1 MYRKK
6 KPKSNSRKKIFEN
19 IYIGKKDMHIRRR
32 IKSSCGVISKNN
44 KLMKKVGYGNDPN
57 YQKYMLYLDK
67 IREKYQTDLNSLNE
81 KSKRDIILDKNQL
94 LSKKISFS
102 EFSNKFKI
110 NPYLLQYYDYYD
122 IQKINRKDL
131 ERILREEEN
140 NLRLKTEPDF
150 SDDSQGENKKKL
162 RMNKTDI
169 NKYENYLNNNNNFN
183 NYKSSKKINK
193 QYKKIN
199 LSGID
204 FNLIDKISA
213 ETSKVNKE
221 IEHINYL
228 KDLQKQKEKIFRKA
242 YRAMQKSEEK
252 NIKIDVDSLVDEY
265 TISHKNESK
274 NVNKLNKLKSHIQK
288 KIKKL
293 EVQDLH
299 KTRKLSKTIYQNT
312 PTYFRYIPNSSQYK
326 HISYQ
331 KENLF
336 NNDFKSNKKRDL
348 SFKKYN
354 NNSKANND
362 SITKSE
368 QIHKINNLIKTQK
381 NNFSNAESYFLT
393 NNDNLLTKSNN
404 ILGHLKDI
412 KFVLKKDRNYT
423 TNSINRANN
432 NYMQTKRGKQDQK
445 LVGRIMKDSKED
457 IDKFREIQKT
467 RKNKDHF
474 EENNI
479 FRTLKQVSGGF
490 ERDKKVNL
498 NSVHNQFSKSLNAMC
513 KDEKKENIN
522 YNHMM
527 KSSYY
532 LKLENDVMN
541 EKIQNMKNNIKKRQ
555 IFVNILNYDIQRK
568 CAKIND
574 IIDKSGKNLGY

>member
-6 KPKSNSRKKIFEN
+6 KPKSNSRKKVFEN
-19 IYIGKKDMHIRRR
+19 IHVGKKDILLRKR
-32 IKSSCGVISKNN
+32 IKSSCGVINRNN
-44 KLMKKVGYGNDPN
+44 KLMKKVGYGNDVN

-67 IREKYQTDLNSLNE
+67 IRESYQTELNTLNE
-81 KSKRDIILDKNQL
+81 KSKRDNAIDKNQL

-110 NPYLLQYYDYYD
+110 NPYLLEYFDYYD

-131 ERILREEEN
+131 KRLLRKEEN
-140 NLRLKTEPDF
+140 NLLLKTESEF
-150 SDDSQGENKKKL
+150 SDDSQRENKKKL

-169 NKYENYLNNNNNFN
+169 NKYENYLNNQCNNFKN
-183 NYKSSKKINK
+183 TKKIN
-193 QYKKIN
+193 QYKQIN

-204 FNLIDKISA
+204 FDLIDKISS
-213 ETSKVNKE
+213 ETTKVKKE

-228 KDLQKQKEKIFRKA
+228 KDLKKQKEKIFKKA
-242 YRAMQKSEEK
+242 LKAMQKSEEK
-252 NIKIDVDSLVDEY
+252 NVKIDVDSLVDEY

-274 NVNKLNKLKSHIQK
+274 NVKKLNRLKSNIQK

-293 EVQDLH
+293 EVQNLN
-299 KTRKLSKTIYQNT
+299 KKRTLSKTMYQNT
-312 PTYFRYIPNSSQYK
+312 PTYFRYIPNSSKYK

-336 NNDFKSNKKRDL
+336 NKEFETDRKADM

-354 NNSKANND
+354 NKSKTNND
-362 SITKSE
+362 SISKSE
-368 QIHKINNLIKTQK
+368 QIHKISTLIKTQK

-404 ILGHLKDI
+404 VLDHLKEI

-423 TNSINRANN
+423 TSTINRANN
-432 NYMQTKRGKQDQK
+432 NYMQTRRGKRDQK
-445 LVGRIMKDSKED
+445 LVGRIINDSKQD
-457 IDKFREIQKT
+457 IDKFREIQKK
-467 RKNKDHF
+467 RKNKDYL

-479 FRTLKQVSGGF
+479 FRKLKQVNGGF
-490 ERDKKVNL
+490 ERDKKVNV
-498 NSVHNQFSKSLNAMC
+498 NSVHTLFSKSLNAMC
-513 KDEKKENIN
+513 KDEKKENKN
-522 YNHMM
+522 YNHMI

-532 LKLENDVMN
+532 LKLENEIMN
-541 EKIQNMKNNIKKRQ
+541 EKIKNMKNNIKKRQ
-555 IFVNILNYDIQRK
+555 VYVNILNYNIQRK
-568 CAKIND
+568 CTKIND
-574 IIDKSGKNLGY
+574 IIAKTGKNLEN

>member
-6 KPKSNSRKKIFEN
+6 KPKSNSKKKVFEN
-19 IYIGKKDMHIRRR
+19 IHIGKKDMHLRKR

-44 KLMKKVGYGNDPN
+44 KLMKKVGYGNDLS

-67 IREKYQTDLNSLNE
+67 IRERYQIDLNTLNE
-81 KSKRDIILDKNQL
+81 KSNRDNALDKNQL

-102 EFSNKFKI
+102 EFSNKFKV
-110 NPYLLQYYDYYD
+110 NPYLLQYFDYYD

-131 ERILREEEN
+131 ERFLREEEN
-140 NLRLKTEPDF
+140 NLRLKTEPEF
-150 SDDSQGENKKKL
+150 SDDSKRENKKKMRL
-162 RMNKTDI
+162 NKTDM
-169 NKYENYLNNNNNFN
+169 NKYEYYLSN
-183 NYKSSKKINK
+183 NYNNSKSTKKIN

-204 FNLIDKISA
+204 FDLIDKITS

-228 KDLQKQKEKIFRKA
+228 KEIKKQKEKIYKKA
-242 YRAMQKSEEK
+242 LKAMQKSEEK
-252 NIKIDVDSLVDEY
+252 NMNIDVDSLVDEY
-265 TISHKNESK
+265 TISHKNASK
-274 NVNKLNKLKSHIQK
+274 NVNKLNKLKSNIQK

-293 EVQDLH
+293 EVQSLNQNR
-299 KTRKLSKTIYQNT
+299 TLSKTIYQNT
-312 PTYFRYIPNSSQYK
+312 PTYFRYIPNSSKYK
-326 HISYQ
+326 HISFQ

-336 NNDFKSNKKRDL
+336 NNEFKSDKKKDL

-354 NNSKANND
+354 NKSKTNND

-368 QIHKINNLIKTQK
+368 QIHKINDLIKTQK

-404 ILGHLKDI
+404 ILGHLKEI
-412 KFVLKKDRNYT
+412 KFVLRKDRNYT
-423 TNSINRANN
+423 TSAINRASN
-432 NYMQTKRGKQDQK
+432 NYMQSKRGKQDQR
-445 LVGRIMKDSKED
+445 LVGRIMRDSKED

-479 FRTLKQVSGGF
+479 FRLLKQVNGGF

-498 NSVHNQFSKSLNAMC
+498 NSVHNQFSKSLNVMC
-513 KDEKKENIN
+513 KDEKKENKN
-522 YNHMM
+522 YNHMI
-527 KSSYY
+527 KNSYY
-532 LKLENDVMN
+532 LKLENEVMN
-541 EKIQNMKNNIKKRQ
+541 EKIKNMKNNIKKRQ
-555 IFVNILNYDIQRK
+555 IIVNILNYGIQRK

-574 IIDKSGKNLGY
+574 IIDKSNKNLGH

>member
-6 KPKSNSRKKIFEN
+6 KPKSNSKKKVFEN
-19 IYIGKKDMHIRRR
+19 IHIGKKDMHLRKR

-44 KLMKKVGYGNDPN
+44 KLMKKVGYGNDLS

-67 IREKYQTDLNSLNE
+67 IRERYQTDLNTLNE
-81 KSKRDIILDKNQL
+81 KSNRDNALDKNQL

-102 EFSNKFKI
+102 EFSNKFKV
-110 NPYLLQYYDYYD
+110 NPYLLQYFDYYD

-131 ERILREEEN
+131 ERFLREEEN
-140 NLRLKTEPDF
+140 NLRLKTEPEF
-150 SDDSQGENKKKL
+150 SDDSKRENKKKMRL
-162 RMNKTDI
+162 NKTDM
-169 NKYENYLNNNNNFN
+169 NKYEYYLSN
-183 NYKSSKKINK
+183 NYNNSKSTKKIN

-204 FNLIDKISA
+204 FDLIDKITS

-228 KDLQKQKEKIFRKA
+228 KEIKKQKEKIYKKA
-242 YRAMQKSEEK
+242 LKAMQKSEEK
-252 NIKIDVDSLVDEY
+252 NMNIDVDSLVDEY
-265 TISHKNESK
+265 TISHKNASK
-274 NVNKLNKLKSHIQK
+274 NVNKLNKLKSNIQK

-293 EVQDLH
+293 EVQSLNQNR
-299 KTRKLSKTIYQNT
+299 TLSKTIYQNT
-312 PTYFRYIPNSSQYK
+312 PTYFRYIPNSSKYK
-326 HISYQ
+326 HISFQ

-336 NNDFKSNKKRDL
+336 NNEFKSDKKKDL

-354 NNSKANND
+354 NKSKTNND

-368 QIHKINNLIKTQK
+368 QIHKINDLIKTQK

-404 ILGHLKDI
+404 ILGHLKEI
-412 KFVLKKDRNYT
+412 KFVLRKDRNYT
-423 TNSINRANN
+423 TSAINRASN
-432 NYMQTKRGKQDQK
+432 NYMQSKRGKQDQR
-445 LVGRIMKDSKED
+445 LVGRIMRDSKED

-479 FRTLKQVSGGF
+479 FRLLKQVNGGF

-498 NSVHNQFSKSLNAMC
+498 NSVHNQFSKSLNVMC
-513 KDEKKENIN
+513 KDEKKENKN
-522 YNHMM
+522 YNHMI
-527 KSSYY
+527 KNSYY
-532 LKLENDVMN
+532 LKLENEVMN
-541 EKIQNMKNNIKKRQ
+541 EKIKNMKNNIKKRQ
-555 IFVNILNYDIQRK
+555 IIVNILNYGIQRK
-568 CAKIND
+568 CTKIND
-574 IIDKSGKNLGY
+574 IIDKSNKNLGH

>member
-6 KPKSNSRKKIFEN
+6 KPKSNSRKKVFEN
-19 IYIGKKDMHIRRR
+19 IHVGKKDMLLRKR

-44 KLMKKVGYGNDPN
+44 KLMKKVGYGNDVN

-67 IREKYQTDLNSLNE
+67 IRESYQTELNTLNE
-81 KSKRDIILDKNQL
+81 KSKRDNAIDKNQL

-110 NPYLLQYYDYYD
+110 NPYLLEYFDYYD

-131 ERILREEEN
+131 KRLLRKEEN
-140 NLRLKTEPDF
+140 NLLLKTESEF
-150 SDDSQGENKKKL
+150 SDDSQRENKKKL

-169 NKYENYLNNNNNFN
+169 NKYENYLNNQCNNFKN
-183 NYKSSKKINK
+183 TKKIN
-193 QYKKIN
+193 QYKQIN

-204 FNLIDKISA
+204 FDLIDKISS
-213 ETSKVNKE
+213 ETTKVKKE

-228 KDLQKQKEKIFRKA
+228 KDLKKQKEKIFKKA
-242 YRAMQKSEEK
+242 LKAMQKSEEK
-252 NIKIDVDSLVDEY
+252 NVKIDVDSLVDEY

-274 NVNKLNKLKSHIQK
+274 NVKKLNRLKSNIQK

-293 EVQDLH
+293 EVQNLN
-299 KTRKLSKTIYQNT
+299 KKRTLSKTMYQNT
-312 PTYFRYIPNSSQYK
+312 PTYFRYIPNSSKYK

-336 NNDFKSNKKRDL
+336 NKEFETDRKADM

-354 NNSKANND
+354 NKSKTNND
-362 SITKSE
+362 SISKSE
-368 QIHKINNLIKTQK
+368 QIHKISTLIKTQK

-404 ILGHLKDI
+404 VLDHLKEI

-423 TNSINRANN
+423 TSTINRANN
-432 NYMQTKRGKQDQK
+432 NYMQTRRGKRDQK
-445 LVGRIMKDSKED
+445 LVGRIINDSKQD
-457 IDKFREIQKT
+457 IDKFREIQKK
-467 RKNKDHF
+467 RKNKDYL

-479 FRTLKQVSGGF
+479 FRKLKQVNGGF
-490 ERDKKVNL
+490 ERDKKVNV
-498 NSVHNQFSKSLNAMC
+498 NSVHTLFSKSLNAMC
-513 KDEKKENIN
+513 KDEKKENKN
-522 YNHMM
+522 YNHMI

-532 LKLENDVMN
+532 LKLENEIMN
-541 EKIQNMKNNIKKRQ
+541 EKIKNMKNNIKKRQ
-555 IFVNILNYDIQRK
+555 VYVNILNYNIQRK
-568 CAKIND
+568 CTKIND
-574 IIDKSGKNLGY
+574 IIAKTGKNLES

>member
-1 MYRKK
+1 MHRKK
-6 KPKSNSRKKIFEN
+6 KQKSNSRKKVFEN
-19 IYIGKKDMHIRRR
+19 IHVGKKDILLRKR

-44 KLMKKVGYGNDPN
+44 KLMKKVGYGNDVN

-67 IREKYQTDLNSLNE
+67 IRESYQTELNTLNE
-81 KSKRDIILDKNQL
+81 KSKRDNAFDKNQL

-110 NPYLLQYYDYYD
+110 NPYLLEYFDYYD

-131 ERILREEEN
+131 KRLLRKEEN
-140 NLRLKTEPDF
+140 NLLLKTESEF

-169 NKYENYLNNNNNFN
+169 NKYENYLNNQCNNFKN
-183 NYKSSKKINK
+183 TKKIN
-193 QYKKIN
+193 QYKQIN

-204 FNLIDKISA
+204 FDLIDKISS
-213 ETSKVNKE
+213 ETTKVKKE

-228 KDLQKQKEKIFRKA
+228 KDLKKQKEKIFKKA
-242 YRAMQKSEEK
+242 LKAMQKSEEK
-252 NIKIDVDSLVDEY
+252 NVKIDVDSLVDEY

-274 NVNKLNKLKSHIQK
+274 NVKKLNRLKSNIQK

-293 EVQDLH
+293 EVQNLN
-299 KTRKLSKTIYQNT
+299 KKRTLSKTMYQNT
-312 PTYFRYIPNSSQYK
+312 PIYFRYIPNSSKYK

-336 NNDFKSNKKRDL
+336 NKEFETDRKADM

-354 NNSKANND
+354 NKSKTNND
-362 SITKSE
+362 SISKSE
-368 QIHKINNLIKTQK
+368 QIHKISTLIKTKK

-404 ILGHLKDI
+404 VLDHLKEI

-423 TNSINRANN
+423 TSTINRANN
-432 NYMQTKRGKQDQK
+432 NYMQTRRGKRDQK
-445 LVGRIMKDSKED
+445 LVGRIINDSKQD
-457 IDKFREIQKT
+457 IDKFREIQKK
-467 RKNKDHF
+467 RKNKDYL

-479 FRTLKQVSGGF
+479 FRKLKQVNGGF
-490 ERDKKVNL
+490 ERDKKVNV
-498 NSVHNQFSKSLNAMC
+498 NSVHTLFSKSLNAMC
-513 KDEKKENIN
+513 KDEKKENKN
-522 YNHMM
+522 YNHMI

-532 LKLENDVMN
+532 LKLENEIMN
-541 EKIQNMKNNIKKRQ
+541 EKIKNMKNNIKKRQ
-555 IFVNILNYDIQRK
+555 VYVNILNYNIQRK
-568 CAKIND
+568 CTKIND
-574 IIDKSGKNLGY
+574 IIAKTGKNLEN

>member
-6 KPKSNSRKKIFEN
+6 KPKSNSKKKVFEN
-19 IYIGKKDMHIRRR
+19 IHIGKKDMHLRKR

-44 KLMKKVGYGNDPN
+44 KLMKKVGYGNDLS

-67 IREKYQTDLNSLNE
+67 IRERYQTDLNTLNE
-81 KSKRDIILDKNQL
+81 KSNRDNALDKNQL
-94 LSKKISFS
+94 RSKKISFS
-102 EFSNKFKI
+102 EFSNKFKV
-110 NPYLLQYYDYYD
+110 NPYLLQYFDYYD

-131 ERILREEEN
+131 ERFLREEEN
-140 NLRLKTEPDF
+140 NLRLKTEPEF
-150 SDDSQGENKKKL
+150 SDDSQRENKKKMRL
-162 RMNKTDI
+162 NKTDM
-169 NKYENYLNNNNNFN
+169 NKYEYYLSN
-183 NYKSSKKINK
+183 NYNNSKSNK
-193 QYKKIN
+193 RVNQYKQIN

-204 FNLIDKISA
+204 FDLIDKITS

-228 KDLQKQKEKIFRKA
+228 KEIKKQKEKIYKKA
-242 YRAMQKSEEK
+242 LKAMQKSEEK
-252 NIKIDVDSLVDEY
+252 NMNIDVDSLVDEY
-265 TISHKNESK
+265 TISHKNASK
-274 NVNKLNKLKSHIQK
+274 NVNKLNKLKSNIQK

-293 EVQDLH
+293 EVQSLNQNR
-299 KTRKLSKTIYQNT
+299 TLSKTIYQNT
-312 PTYFRYIPNSSQYK
+312 PTYFRYIPNSSKYK
-326 HISYQ
+326 HISFQ

-336 NNDFKSNKKRDL
+336 NNEFKSDKKKDL

-354 NNSKANND
+354 NKSKTNND

-368 QIHKINNLIKTQK
+368 QIHKINDLIKTQK

-404 ILGHLKDI
+404 ILGHLKEI
-412 KFVLKKDRNYT
+412 KFVLRKDRNYT
-423 TNSINRANN
+423 TSAINRASN
-432 NYMQTKRGKQDQK
+432 NYMQSKRGKQDQR
-445 LVGRIMKDSKED
+445 LVGRIMRDSKED

-479 FRTLKQVSGGF
+479 FRLLKQVNGGF

-498 NSVHNQFSKSLNAMC
+498 NSVHNQFSKSLNVMC
-513 KDEKKENIN
+513 KDEKKENKN
-522 YNHMM
+522 YNHMI
-527 KSSYY
+527 KNSYY
-532 LKLENDVMN
+532 LKLENEVMN
-541 EKIQNMKNNIKKRQ
+541 EKIKNMKNNIKKRQ
-555 IFVNILNYDIQRK
+555 IIVNILNYGIQRK

-574 IIDKSGKNLGY
+574 IIDKSNKNLGH

>member
-19 IYIGKKDMHIRRR
+19 IHIGKKDMHIRRR

-169 NKYENYLNNNNNFN
+169 NKYENYLNNNFN

-574 IIDKSGKNLGY
+574 IIEKSGKNLGY

>member
-6 KPKSNSRKKIFEN
+6 KPKSNSRKKVFEN
-19 IYIGKKDMHIRRR
+19 IHVGKKDILLRKR
-32 IKSSCGVISKNN
+32 IKSSCGVINRNN
-44 KLMKKVGYGNDPN
+44 KLMKKVGYGNDVN

-67 IREKYQTDLNSLNE
+67 IRESYQTELNTLNE
-81 KSKRDIILDKNQL
+81 KSKRDNAIDKNQL

-110 NPYLLQYYDYYD
+110 NPYLLEYFDYYD

-131 ERILREEEN
+131 KRLLRKEEN
-140 NLRLKTEPDF
+140 NLLLKTESEF
-150 SDDSQGENKKKL
+150 SDDSQRENKKKL

-169 NKYENYLNNNNNFN
+169 NKYENYLNNQCNNFKN
-183 NYKSSKKINK
+183 TKKIN
-193 QYKKIN
+193 QYKQIN

-204 FNLIDKISA
+204 FDLIDKISS
-213 ETSKVNKE
+213 ETTKVKKE

-228 KDLQKQKEKIFRKA
+228 KDLKKQKEKIFKKA
-242 YRAMQKSEEK
+242 LKAMQKSEEK
-252 NIKIDVDSLVDEY
+252 NVKIDVDSLVDEY

-274 NVNKLNKLKSHIQK
+274 NVKKLNRLKSNIQK

-293 EVQDLH
+293 EVQNLN
-299 KTRKLSKTIYQNT
+299 KKRTLSKTMYQNT
-312 PTYFRYIPNSSQYK
+312 PTYFRYIPNSSKYK

-336 NNDFKSNKKRDL
+336 NKEFETDRKADM

-354 NNSKANND
+354 NKSKTNND
-362 SITKSE
+362 SISKSE
-368 QIHKINNLIKTQK
+368 QIHKISTLIKTKK

-404 ILGHLKDI
+404 VLDHLKEI

-423 TNSINRANN
+423 TSTINRANN
-432 NYMQTKRGKQDQK
+432 NYMQTRRGKRDQK
-445 LVGRIMKDSKED
+445 LVGRIINDSKQD
-457 IDKFREIQKT
+457 IDKFREIQKK
-467 RKNKDHF
+467 RKNKDYL

-479 FRTLKQVSGGF
+479 FRKLKQVNGGF
-490 ERDKKVNL
+490 ERDKKVNV
-498 NSVHNQFSKSLNAMC
+498 NSVHTLFSKSLNAMC
-513 KDEKKENIN
+513 KDEKKENKN
-522 YNHMM
+522 YNHMI

-532 LKLENDVMN
+532 LKLENEIMN
-541 EKIQNMKNNIKKRQ
+541 EKIKNMKNNIKKRQ
-555 IFVNILNYDIQRK
+555 VYVNILNYNIQRK
-568 CAKIND
+568 CTKIND
-574 IIDKSGKNLGY
+574 IIAKTGKNLEN

>member
-6 KPKSNSRKKIFEN
+6 KPKSNSRKKVFEN
-19 IYIGKKDMHIRRR
+19 IHVGKKDMLLRKR
-32 IKSSCGVISKNN
+32 IKSSCGVINRNN
-44 KLMKKVGYGNDPN
+44 KLMKKVGYGNDVN

-67 IREKYQTDLNSLNE
+67 IRESYQTELNTLNE
-81 KSKRDIILDKNQL
+81 KSKRDNAIDKNQL

-110 NPYLLQYYDYYD
+110 NPYLLEYFDYYD

-131 ERILREEEN
+131 KRLLRKEEN
-140 NLRLKTEPDF
+140 NLLLKTESEF
-150 SDDSQGENKKKL
+150 SDDSQRENKKKL

-169 NKYENYLNNNNNFN
+169 NKYENYLNNQCNNFKN
-183 NYKSSKKINK
+183 TKKIN
-193 QYKKIN
+193 QYKQIN

-204 FNLIDKISA
+204 FDLIDKISS
-213 ETSKVNKE
+213 ETTKVKKE

-228 KDLQKQKEKIFRKA
+228 KDLKKQKEKIFKKA
-242 YRAMQKSEEK
+242 LKAMQKSEEK
-252 NIKIDVDSLVDEY
+252 NVKIDVDSLVDEY

-274 NVNKLNKLKSHIQK
+274 NVKKLNRLKSNIQK

-293 EVQDLH
+293 EVQNLN
-299 KTRKLSKTIYQNT
+299 KKRTLSKTMYQNT
-312 PTYFRYIPNSSQYK
+312 PIYFRYIPNSSKYK

-336 NNDFKSNKKRDL
+336 NKEFETDRKADM

-354 NNSKANND
+354 NKSKTNND
-362 SITKSE
+362 SISKSE
-368 QIHKINNLIKTQK
+368 QIHKISTLIKTQK

-404 ILGHLKDI
+404 VLDHLKEI

-423 TNSINRANN
+423 TSTINRANN
-432 NYMQTKRGKQDQK
+432 NYMQTRRGKRDQK
-445 LVGRIMKDSKED
+445 LVGRIINDSKQD
-457 IDKFREIQKT
+457 IDKFREIQKK
-467 RKNKDHF
+467 RKNKDYL

-479 FRTLKQVSGGF
+479 FRKLKQVNGGF
-490 ERDKKVNL
+490 ERDKKVNV
-498 NSVHNQFSKSLNAMC
+498 NSVHTLFSKSLNAMC
-513 KDEKKENIN
+513 KDEKKENKN
-522 YNHMM
+522 YNHMI

-532 LKLENDVMN
+532 LKLENEIMN
-541 EKIQNMKNNIKKRQ
+541 EKIKNMKNNIKKRQ
-555 IFVNILNYDIQRK
+555 VYVNILNYNIQRK
-568 CAKIND
+568 CTKIND
-574 IIDKSGKNLGY
+574 IIAKTGKNLEN

>member
-6 KPKSNSRKKIFEN
+6 KPKSNSKKKVFEN
-19 IYIGKKDMHIRRR
+19 IHIGKKDMHLRKR

-44 KLMKKVGYGNDPN
+44 KLMKKVGYGNDLS

-67 IREKYQTDLNSLNE
+67 IRERYQTDLNTLNE
-81 KSKRDIILDKNQL
+81 KSNRDNALDKNQL

-102 EFSNKFKI
+102 EFSNKFKV
-110 NPYLLQYYDYYD
+110 NPYLLQYFDYYD

-131 ERILREEEN
+131 ERFLREEEN
-140 NLRLKTEPDF
+140 NLRLKTEPEF
-150 SDDSQGENKKKL
+150 SDDSKRENKKKMRL
-162 RMNKTDI
+162 NKTDM
-169 NKYENYLNNNNNFN
+169 NKYEYYLSN
-183 NYKSSKKINK
+183 NYNNSKSTKKIN

-204 FNLIDKISA
+204 FDLIDKITS

-228 KDLQKQKEKIFRKA
+228 KEIKKQKEKIYKKA
-242 YRAMQKSEEK
+242 LKAMQKSEEK
-252 NIKIDVDSLVDEY
+252 NMDIDVDSLVDEY
-265 TISHKNESK
+265 TISHKNASK
-274 NVNKLNKLKSHIQK
+274 NVNKLNKLKSNIQK

-293 EVQDLH
+293 EVQSLNQNR
-299 KTRKLSKTIYQNT
+299 TLSKTIYQNT
-312 PTYFRYIPNSSQYK
+312 PTYFRYIPNSSKYK
-326 HISYQ
+326 HISFQ

-336 NNDFKSNKKRDL
+336 NNEFKSDKKKDL

-354 NNSKANND
+354 NKSKTNND

-368 QIHKINNLIKTQK
+368 QIHKINDLIKTQK

-404 ILGHLKDI
+404 ILGHLKEI
-412 KFVLKKDRNYT
+412 KFVLRKDRNYT
-423 TNSINRANN
+423 TSAINRASN
-432 NYMQTKRGKQDQK
+432 NYMQSKRGKQDQR
-445 LVGRIMKDSKED
+445 LVGRIMRDSKED

-479 FRTLKQVSGGF
+479 FRLLKQVNGGF

-498 NSVHNQFSKSLNAMC
+498 NSVHNQFSKSLNVMC
-513 KDEKKENIN
+513 KDEKKENKN
-522 YNHMM
+522 YNHMI
-527 KSSYY
+527 KNSYY
-532 LKLENDVMN
+532 LKLENEVMN
-541 EKIQNMKNNIKKRQ
+541 EKIKNMKNNIKKRQ
-555 IFVNILNYDIQRK
+555 IIVNILNYGIQRK

-574 IIDKSGKNLGY
+574 IIDKSNKNLGH

>member
-6 KPKSNSRKKIFEN
+6 KPKSNSRKKVFEN
-19 IYIGKKDMHIRRR
+19 IHVGKKDMLLRKR

-44 KLMKKVGYGNDPN
+44 KLMKKVGYGNDVN

-67 IREKYQTDLNSLNE
+67 IRESYQTELNTLNE
-81 KSKRDIILDKNQL
+81 KSKRDNAIDKNQL

-110 NPYLLQYYDYYD
+110 NPYLLEYFDYYD

-131 ERILREEEN
+131 KRLLRKEEN
-140 NLRLKTEPDF
+140 NLLLKTESEF
-150 SDDSQGENKKKL
+150 SDDSQRENKKKL

-169 NKYENYLNNNNNFN
+169 NKYENYLNNQCNNFKN
-183 NYKSSKKINK
+183 TKKIN
-193 QYKKIN
+193 QYKQIN

-204 FNLIDKISA
+204 FDLIDKISS
-213 ETSKVNKE
+213 ETTKVKKE

-228 KDLQKQKEKIFRKA
+228 KDLKKQKEKIFKKA
-242 YRAMQKSEEK
+242 LKAMQKSEEK
-252 NIKIDVDSLVDEY
+252 NVKIDVDSLVDEY

-274 NVNKLNKLKSHIQK
+274 NVKKLNKLKSNIQK

-293 EVQDLH
+293 EVQNLN
-299 KTRKLSKTIYQNT
+299 KKRTLSKTMYQNT
-312 PTYFRYIPNSSQYK
+312 PTYFRYIPNSSKYK

-336 NNDFKSNKKRDL
+336 NKEFETDRKADM

-354 NNSKANND
+354 NKSKTNND
-362 SITKSE
+362 SISKSE
-368 QIHKINNLIKTQK
+368 QIHKISTLIKTKK

-404 ILGHLKDI
+404 VLDHLKEI

-423 TNSINRANN
+423 TSTINRANN
-432 NYMQTKRGKQDQK
+432 NYMQTRRGKRDQK
-445 LVGRIMKDSKED
+445 LVGRIINDSKQD
-457 IDKFREIQKT
+457 IDKFREIQKK
-467 RKNKDHF
+467 RKNKDYL

-479 FRTLKQVSGGF
+479 FRKLKQVNGGF
-490 ERDKKVNL
+490 ERDKKVNV
-498 NSVHNQFSKSLNAMC
+498 NSVHTLFSKSLNAMC
-513 KDEKKENIN
+513 KDEKKENKN
-522 YNHMM
+522 YNHMI

-532 LKLENDVMN
+532 LKLENEIIN
-541 EKIQNMKNNIKKRQ
+541 EKIKNMKNNIKKRQ
-555 IFVNILNYDIQRK
+555 VYVNILNYNIQRK
-568 CAKIND
+568 CTKIND
-574 IIDKSGKNLGY
+574 IIAKTGKNLEN

>member
-6 KPKSNSRKKIFEN
+6 KPKSNSRKKVFEN
-19 IYIGKKDMHIRRR
+19 IHVGKKDMLLRKR

-44 KLMKKVGYGNDPN
+44 KLMKKVGYGNDVN

-67 IREKYQTDLNSLNE
+67 IRESYQTELNTLNE
-81 KSKRDIILDKNQL
+81 KSKRDNAIDKNQL

-110 NPYLLQYYDYYD
+110 NPYLLEYFDYYD

-131 ERILREEEN
+131 KRLLRKEEN
-140 NLRLKTEPDF
+140 NLLLKTESEF
-150 SDDSQGENKKKL
+150 SDDSQRENKKKL

-169 NKYENYLNNNNNFN
+169 NKYENYLNNQCNNFKN
-183 NYKSSKKINK
+183 TKKIN
-193 QYKKIN
+193 QYKQIN

-204 FNLIDKISA
+204 FDLIDKISS
-213 ETSKVNKE
+213 ETTKVKKE

-228 KDLQKQKEKIFRKA
+228 KDLKKQKEKIFKKA
-242 YRAMQKSEEK
+242 LKAMQKSEEK
-252 NIKIDVDSLVDEY
+252 NVKIDVDSLVDEY

-274 NVNKLNKLKSHIQK
+274 NVKKLNKLKSNIQK

-293 EVQDLH
+293 EVQNLN
-299 KTRKLSKTIYQNT
+299 KKRTLSKTMYQNT
-312 PTYFRYIPNSSQYK
+312 PTYFRYIPNSSKYK

-336 NNDFKSNKKRDL
+336 NKEFETDRKADM

-354 NNSKANND
+354 NKSKTNND
-362 SITKSE
+362 SISKSE
-368 QIHKINNLIKTQK
+368 QIHKISTLIKTKK

-404 ILGHLKDI
+404 VLDHLKEI

-423 TNSINRANN
+423 TSTINRANN
-432 NYMQTKRGKQDQK
+432 NYMQTRRGKRDQK
-445 LVGRIMKDSKED
+445 LVGRIINDSKQD
-457 IDKFREIQKT
+457 IDKFREIQKK
-467 RKNKDHF
+467 RKNKDYL

-479 FRTLKQVSGGF
+479 FRKLKQVNGGF
-490 ERDKKVNL
+490 ERDKKVNV
-498 NSVHNQFSKSLNAMC
+498 NSVHTLFSKSLNAMC
-513 KDEKKENIN
+513 KDEKKENKN
-522 YNHMM
+522 YNHMI

-532 LKLENDVMN
+532 LKLENEIMN
-541 EKIQNMKNNIKKRQ
+541 EKIKNMKNNIKKRQ
-555 IFVNILNYDIQRK
+555 VYVNILNYNIQRK
-568 CAKIND
+568 CTKIND
-574 IIDKSGKNLGY
+574 IIAKTGKNLEN

>member
-1 MYRKK
+1 MHRKK
-6 KPKSNSRKKIFEN
+6 KQKSNSRKKVFEN
-19 IYIGKKDMHIRRR
+19 IHVGKKDILLRKR
-32 IKSSCGVISKNN
+32 IKSSCGVINRNN
-44 KLMKKVGYGNDPN
+44 KLMKKVGYGNDVN

-67 IREKYQTDLNSLNE
+67 IRESYQTELNTLNE
-81 KSKRDIILDKNQL
+81 KSKRDNAFDKNQL

-110 NPYLLQYYDYYD
+110 NPYLLEYFDYYD

-131 ERILREEEN
+131 KRLLRKEEN
-140 NLRLKTEPDF
+140 NLLLKTESEF

-169 NKYENYLNNNNNFN
+169 NKYENYLNNQCNNFKN
-183 NYKSSKKINK
+183 TKKIN
-193 QYKKIN
+193 QYKQIN

-204 FNLIDKISA
+204 FDLIDKISS
-213 ETSKVNKE
+213 ETTKVKKE

-228 KDLQKQKEKIFRKA
+228 KDLKKQKEKIFKKA
-242 YRAMQKSEEK
+242 LKAMQKSEEK
-252 NIKIDVDSLVDEY
+252 NVKIDVDSLVDEY

-274 NVNKLNKLKSHIQK
+274 NVKKLNRLKSNIQK

-293 EVQDLH
+293 EVQNLN
-299 KTRKLSKTIYQNT
+299 KKRTLSKTMYQNT
-312 PTYFRYIPNSSQYK
+312 PIYFRYIPNSSKYK

-336 NNDFKSNKKRDL
+336 NKEFETDRKADM

-354 NNSKANND
+354 NKSKTNND
-362 SITKSE
+362 SISKSE
-368 QIHKINNLIKTQK
+368 QIHKISTLIKTKK

-404 ILGHLKDI
+404 VLDHLKEI

-423 TNSINRANN
+423 TSTINRANN
-432 NYMQTKRGKQDQK
+432 NYMQTRRGKRDQK
-445 LVGRIMKDSKED
+445 LVGRIINDSKQD
-457 IDKFREIQKT
+457 IDKFREIQKK
-467 RKNKDHF
+467 RKNKDYL

-479 FRTLKQVSGGF
+479 FRKLKQVNGGF
-490 ERDKKVNL
+490 ERDKKVNV
-498 NSVHNQFSKSLNAMC
+498 NSVHTLFSKSLNAMC
-513 KDEKKENIN
+513 KDEKKENKN
-522 YNHMM
+522 YNHMI

-532 LKLENDVMN
+532 LKLENEIMN
-541 EKIQNMKNNIKKRQ
+541 EKIKNMKNNIKKRQ
-555 IFVNILNYDIQRK
+555 VYVNILNYNIQRK
-568 CAKIND
+568 CTKIND
-574 IIDKSGKNLGY
+574 IIAKTGKNLEN

>member
-6 KPKSNSRKKIFEN
+6 KPKSNSRKKVFEN
-19 IYIGKKDMHIRRR
+19 IHVGKKDMLLRKR

-44 KLMKKVGYGNDPN
+44 KLMKKVGYGNDVN

-67 IREKYQTDLNSLNE
+67 IRESYQTELNTLNE
-81 KSKRDIILDKNQL
+81 KSKRDNAIDKNQL

-110 NPYLLQYYDYYD
+110 NPYLLEYFDYYD

-131 ERILREEEN
+131 KRLLRKEEN
-140 NLRLKTEPDF
+140 NLLLKTESEF
-150 SDDSQGENKKKL
+150 SDDSQRENKKKL

-169 NKYENYLNNNNNFN
+169 NKYENYLNNQCNNFKN
-183 NYKSSKKINK
+183 TKKIN
-193 QYKKIN
+193 QYKQIN

-204 FNLIDKISA
+204 FDLIDKISS
-213 ETSKVNKE
+213 ETTKVKKE

-228 KDLQKQKEKIFRKA
+228 KDLKKQKEKIFKKA
-242 YRAMQKSEEK
+242 LKAMQKSEEK
-252 NIKIDVDSLVDEY
+252 NVKIDVDSLVDEY

-274 NVNKLNKLKSHIQK
+274 NVKKLNRLKSNIQK

-293 EVQDLH
+293 EVQNLN
-299 KTRKLSKTIYQNT
+299 KKRTLSKTMYQNT
-312 PTYFRYIPNSSQYK
+312 PTYFRYIPNSSKYK

-336 NNDFKSNKKRDL
+336 NKEFETDRKADM

-354 NNSKANND
+354 NKSKTNND

-368 QIHKINNLIKTQK
+368 QIHKISTLIKTQK

-404 ILGHLKDI
+404 VLDHLKEI

-423 TNSINRANN
+423 TSTINRANN
-432 NYMQTKRGKQDQK
+432 NYMQTRRGKRDQK
-445 LVGRIMKDSKED
+445 LVGRIINDSKQD
-457 IDKFREIQKT
+457 IDKFREIQKK
-467 RKNKDHF
+467 RKNKDYL

-479 FRTLKQVSGGF
+479 FRKLKQVNGGF
-490 ERDKKVNL
+490 ERDKKVNV
-498 NSVHNQFSKSLNAMC
+498 NSVHTLFSKSLNAMC
-513 KDEKKENIN
+513 KDEKKENKN
-522 YNHMM
+522 YNHMI

-532 LKLENDVMN
+532 LKLENEIMN
-541 EKIQNMKNNIKKRQ
+541 EKIKNMKNNIKKRQ
-555 IFVNILNYDIQRK
+555 VYVNILNYNIQRK
-568 CAKIND
+568 CTKIND
-574 IIDKSGKNLGY
+574 IIAKTGKNLEN

>member
-1 MYRKK
+1 MHRKK
-6 KPKSNSRKKIFEN
+6 KQKSNSRKKVFEN
-19 IYIGKKDMHIRRR
+19 IHVGKKDILLRKR
-32 IKSSCGVISKNN
+32 IKSSCGVINRNN
-44 KLMKKVGYGNDPN
+44 KLMKKVGYGNDVN

-67 IREKYQTDLNSLNE
+67 IRESYQTELNTLNE
-81 KSKRDIILDKNQL
+81 KSKRDNAIDKNQL

-110 NPYLLQYYDYYD
+110 NPYLLEYFDYYD

-131 ERILREEEN
+131 KRLLRKEEN
-140 NLRLKTEPDF
+140 NLLLKTESEF

-169 NKYENYLNNNNNFN
+169 NKYENYLNNQCNNFKN
-183 NYKSSKKINK
+183 TKKIN
-193 QYKKIN
+193 QYKQIN

-204 FNLIDKISA
+204 FDLIDKISS
-213 ETSKVNKE
+213 ETTKVKKE

-228 KDLQKQKEKIFRKA
+228 KDLKKQKEKIFKKA
-242 YRAMQKSEEK
+242 LKAMQKSEEK
-252 NIKIDVDSLVDEY
+252 NVKIDVDSLVDEY

-274 NVNKLNKLKSHIQK
+274 NVKKLNRLKSNIQK

-293 EVQDLH
+293 EVQNLN
-299 KTRKLSKTIYQNT
+299 KKRTLSKTMYQNT
-312 PTYFRYIPNSSQYK
+312 PTYFRYIPNSSKYK

-336 NNDFKSNKKRDL
+336 NKEFETDRKADM

-354 NNSKANND
+354 NKSKTNND
-362 SITKSE
+362 SISKSE
-368 QIHKINNLIKTQK
+368 QIHKISTLIKTKK

-404 ILGHLKDI
+404 VLDHLKEI

-423 TNSINRANN
+423 TSTINRANN
-432 NYMQTKRGKQDQK
+432 NYMQTRRGKRDQK
-445 LVGRIMKDSKED
+445 LVGRIINDSKQD
-457 IDKFREIQKT
+457 IDKFREIQKK
-467 RKNKDHF
+467 RKNKDYL

-479 FRTLKQVSGGF
+479 FRKLKQVNGGF
-490 ERDKKVNL
+490 ERDKKVNV
-498 NSVHNQFSKSLNAMC
+498 NSVHTLFSKSLNAMC
-513 KDEKKENIN
+513 KDEKKENKN
-522 YNHMM
+522 YNHMI

-532 LKLENDVMN
+532 LKLENEIMN
-541 EKIQNMKNNIKKRQ
+541 EKIKNMKNNIKKRQ
-555 IFVNILNYDIQRK
+555 VYVNILNYNIQRK
-568 CAKIND
+568 CTKIND
-574 IIDKSGKNLGY
+574 IIAKTGKNLEN

>member
-6 KPKSNSRKKIFEN
+6 KPKSNSRKKVFEN
-19 IYIGKKDMHIRRR
+19 IHVGKKDMLLRKR

-44 KLMKKVGYGNDPN
+44 KLMKKVGYGNDVN

-67 IREKYQTDLNSLNE
+67 IRESYQTELNTLNE
-81 KSKRDIILDKNQL
+81 KSKRDNAIDKNQL

-110 NPYLLQYYDYYD
+110 NPYLLEYFDYYD

-131 ERILREEEN
+131 KRLLRKEEN
-140 NLRLKTEPDF
+140 NLLLKTESEF
-150 SDDSQGENKKKL
+150 SDDSQRENKKKL

-169 NKYENYLNNNNNFN
+169 NKYENYLNNQCNNFKN
-183 NYKSSKKINK
+183 TKKIN
-193 QYKKIN
+193 QYKQIN

-204 FNLIDKISA
+204 FDLIDKISS
-213 ETSKVNKE
+213 ETTKVKKE

-228 KDLQKQKEKIFRKA
+228 KDLKKQKEKIFKKA
-242 YRAMQKSEEK
+242 LKAMQKSEEK
-252 NIKIDVDSLVDEY
+252 NVKIDVDSLVDEY

-274 NVNKLNKLKSHIQK
+274 NVKKLNRLKSNIQK

-293 EVQDLH
+293 EVQNLN
-299 KTRKLSKTIYQNT
+299 KKRTLSKTMYQNT
-312 PTYFRYIPNSSQYK
+312 PTYFRYIPNSSKYK

-336 NNDFKSNKKRDL
+336 NKEFETDRKADM

-354 NNSKANND
+354 NKSKTNND
-362 SITKSE
+362 SISKSE
-368 QIHKINNLIKTQK
+368 QIHKISTLIKTQK

-404 ILGHLKDI
+404 VLDHLKEI

-423 TNSINRANN
+423 TSTINRANN
-432 NYMQTKRGKQDQK
+432 NYMQTRRGKRDQK
-445 LVGRIMKDSKED
+445 LVGRIINDSKQD
-457 IDKFREIQKT
+457 IDKFREIQKK
-467 RKNKDHF
+467 RKNKDYL

-479 FRTLKQVSGGF
+479 FRKLKQVNGGF
-490 ERDKKVNL
+490 ERDKKVNV
-498 NSVHNQFSKSLNAMC
+498 NSVHTLFSKSLNAMC
-513 KDEKKENIN
+513 KDEKKENKN
-522 YNHMM
+522 YNHMI

-532 LKLENDVMN
+532 LKLENEIMN
-541 EKIQNMKNNIKKRQ
+541 EKIKNMKNNIKKRQ
-555 IFVNILNYDIQRK
+555 VYVNMLNYNIQRK
-568 CAKIND
+568 CTKIND
-574 IIDKSGKNLGY
+574 IIAKTGKNLEN

>member
-1 MYRKK
+1 MHRKK
-6 KPKSNSRKKIFEN
+6 KQKSNPRKKVFEN
-19 IYIGKKDMHIRRR
+19 IHVGKKDILLRKR

-44 KLMKKVGYGNDPN
+44 KLMKKVGYGNDVN

-67 IREKYQTDLNSLNE
+67 IRESYQTELNTLNE
-81 KSKRDIILDKNQL
+81 KSKRDNAIDKNQL

-110 NPYLLQYYDYYD
+110 NPYLLEYFDYYD

-131 ERILREEEN
+131 KRLLRKEEN
-140 NLRLKTEPDF
+140 NLLLKTESEF
-150 SDDSQGENKKKL
+150 SNDSQRENKKKL

-169 NKYENYLNNNNNFN
+169 NKYENYLNNQCNNFKN
-183 NYKSSKKINK
+183 TKKIN
-193 QYKKIN
+193 QYKQIN

-204 FNLIDKISA
+204 FDLIDKISS
-213 ETSKVNKE
+213 ETTKVKKE

-228 KDLQKQKEKIFRKA
+228 KDLKKQKEKIFKKA
-242 YRAMQKSEEK
+242 LKAMQKSEEK
-252 NIKIDVDSLVDEY
+252 NVKIDVDSLVDEY

-274 NVNKLNKLKSHIQK
+274 NVKKLNRLKSNIQK

-293 EVQDLH
+293 EVQNLN
-299 KTRKLSKTIYQNT
+299 KKRTLSKTMYQNT
-312 PTYFRYIPNSSQYK
+312 PTYFRYIPNSSKYK

-336 NNDFKSNKKRDL
+336 NKEFETDRKKDM

-354 NNSKANND
+354 NKSKTNND
-362 SITKSE
+362 SISKSE
-368 QIHKINNLIKTQK
+368 QIHKISTLIKTQK

-404 ILGHLKDI
+404 VLDHLKEI

-423 TNSINRANN
+423 TSTINRANN
-432 NYMQTKRGKQDQK
+432 NYMQTRRGKRDQK
-445 LVGRIMKDSKED
+445 LVGRIINDSKQD
-457 IDKFREIQKT
+457 IDKFREIQKK
-467 RKNKDHF
+467 RKNKDYL

-479 FRTLKQVSGGF
+479 FRKLKQVNGGF
-490 ERDKKVNL
+490 ERDKKVNV
-498 NSVHNQFSKSLNAMC
+498 NSVHTLFSKSLNAMC
-513 KDEKKENIN
+513 KDEKKENKN
-522 YNHMM
+522 YNHMI

-532 LKLENDVMN
+532 LKLENEIMN
-541 EKIQNMKNNIKKRQ
+541 EKIKNMKNNIKKRQ
-555 IFVNILNYDIQRK
+555 VYVNILNYNIQRK
-568 CAKIND
+568 CTKIND
-574 IIDKSGKNLGY
+574 IIAKTGKNLEN

>member
-6 KPKSNSRKKIFEN
+6 KPKSNSRKKIFES
-19 IYIGKKDMHIRRR
+19 IHIGNKDILLKKR
-32 IKSSCGVISKNN
+32 IKSSCGVISRNN
-44 KLMKKVGYGNDPN
+44 KLMKKVGYGNDVN

-67 IREKYQTDLNSLNE
+67 IRESYQTELNTLNE
-81 KSKRDIILDKNQL
+81 KSKRDNAIDKNQL

-110 NPYLLQYYDYYD
+110 NPYLLEYFDYYD

-131 ERILREEEN
+131 KRLLRKEEN
-140 NLRLKTEPDF
+140 NLLLKTESEF

-169 NKYENYLNNNNNFN
+169 NKYENYLNNQCNNFKN
-183 NYKSSKKINK
+183 TKKIN
-193 QYKKIN
+193 QYKQIN

-204 FNLIDKISA
+204 FDLIDKISS
-213 ETSKVNKE
+213 ETTKVKKE

-228 KDLQKQKEKIFRKA
+228 KDLKKQKEKIFKKA
-242 YRAMQKSEEK
+242 LKAMQKSEEK
-252 NIKIDVDSLVDEY
+252 NVKIDVDSLVDEY

-274 NVNKLNKLKSHIQK
+274 NVKKLNRLKSNIQK

-293 EVQDLH
+293 EVQNLN
-299 KTRKLSKTIYQNT
+299 KKRTLSKTMYQNT
-312 PTYFRYIPNSSQYK
+312 PIYFRYIPNSSKYK

-336 NNDFKSNKKRDL
+336 NKEFETDRKADM

-354 NNSKANND
+354 NKSKTNND
-362 SITKSE
+362 SISKSE
-368 QIHKINNLIKTQK
+368 QIHKISTLIKTKK

-404 ILGHLKDI
+404 VLDHLKEI

-423 TNSINRANN
+423 TSTINRANN
-432 NYMQTKRGKQDQK
+432 NYMQTRRGKRDQK
-445 LVGRIMKDSKED
+445 LVGRIINDSKQD
-457 IDKFREIQKT
+457 IDKFREIQKK
-467 RKNKDHF
+467 RKNKDYL

-479 FRTLKQVSGGF
+479 FRKLKQVNGGF
-490 ERDKKVNL
+490 ERDKKVNV
-498 NSVHNQFSKSLNAMC
+498 NSVHTLFSKSLNAMC
-513 KDEKKENIN
+513 KDEKKENKNFN
-522 YNHMM
+522 YIVKN
-527 KSSYY
+527 SYY
-532 LKLENDVMN
+532 LKLENDVLN
-541 EKIQNMKNNIKKRQ
+541 ENIKNMKNNIKKRQ
-555 IFVNILNYDIQRK
+555 IFVNILNYDIQKK

-574 IIDKSGKNLGY
+574 IINKSGKNLGY

>member
-1 MYRKK
+1 MHRKK
-6 KPKSNSRKKIFEN
+6 KQKSNSRKKVFEN
-19 IYIGKKDMHIRRR
+19 IHVGKKDILLRKR

-44 KLMKKVGYGNDPN
+44 KLMKKVGYGNDVN

-67 IREKYQTDLNSLNE
+67 IRESYQTELNTLNE
-81 KSKRDIILDKNQL
+81 KSKRDNAIDKNQL

-110 NPYLLQYYDYYD
+110 NPYLLEYFDYYD

-131 ERILREEEN
+131 KRLLRKEEN
-140 NLRLKTEPDF
+140 NLLLKTESEF
-150 SDDSQGENKKKL
+150 SDDSQRENKKKL

-169 NKYENYLNNNNNFN
+169 NKYENYLNNQCNNFKN
-183 NYKSSKKINK
+183 TKKIN
-193 QYKKIN
+193 QYKQIN

-204 FNLIDKISA
+204 FDLIDKISS
-213 ETSKVNKE
+213 ETTKVKKE

-228 KDLQKQKEKIFRKA
+228 KDLKKQKEKIFKKA
-242 YRAMQKSEEK
+242 LKAMQKSEEK
-252 NIKIDVDSLVDEY
+252 NVKIDVDSLVDEY

-274 NVNKLNKLKSHIQK
+274 NVKKLNRLKSNIQK

-293 EVQDLH
+293 EVQNLN
-299 KTRKLSKTIYQNT
+299 KKRTLSKTMYQNT
-312 PTYFRYIPNSSQYK
+312 PTYFRYIPNSSKYK

-336 NNDFKSNKKRDL
+336 NKEFETDRKADM

-354 NNSKANND
+354 NKSKTNND
-362 SITKSE
+362 PISKSE
-368 QIHKINNLIKTQK
+368 QIHKISTLIKTQK

-404 ILGHLKDI
+404 VLDHLKEI

-423 TNSINRANN
+423 TSTINRANN
-432 NYMQTKRGKQDQK
+432 NYMQTRRGKRDQK
-445 LVGRIMKDSKED
+445 LVGRIINDSKQD
-457 IDKFREIQKT
+457 IDKFREIQKK
-467 RKNKDHF
+467 RKNKDYL

-479 FRTLKQVSGGF
+479 FRKLKQVNGGF
-490 ERDKKVNL
+490 ERDKKVNV
-498 NSVHNQFSKSLNAMC
+498 NSVHTLFSKSLNAMC
-513 KDEKKENIN
+513 KDEKKENKN
-522 YNHMM
+522 YNHMI

-532 LKLENDVMN
+532 LKLENEIMN
-541 EKIQNMKNNIKKRQ
+541 EKIKNMKNNIKKRQ
-555 IFVNILNYDIQRK
+555 VYVNILNYNIQRK
-568 CAKIND
+568 CTKIND
-574 IIDKSGKNLGY
+574 IIAKTGKNLEN

>member
-6 KPKSNSRKKIFEN
+6 KPKSNSKKKVFEN
-19 IYIGKKDMHIRRR
+19 IHIGKKDMHLRKR

-44 KLMKKVGYGNDPN
+44 KLMKKVGYGNDLS

-67 IREKYQTDLNSLNE
+67 IRERYQTDLNTLNE
-81 KSKRDIILDKNQL
+81 KSNRDNALDKNQL

-102 EFSNKFKI
+102 EFSNKFKV
-110 NPYLLQYYDYYD
+110 NPYLLQYFDYYD

-131 ERILREEEN
+131 ERFLREEEN
-140 NLRLKTEPDF
+140 NLRLKTEPEF
-150 SDDSQGENKKKL
+150 SDDSKRENKKKMRL
-162 RMNKTDI
+162 NKTDM
-169 NKYENYLNNNNNFN
+169 NKYEYYLSN
-183 NYKSSKKINK
+183 NYNNSKSTKKIN

-204 FNLIDKISA
+204 FDLIDKITS

-228 KDLQKQKEKIFRKA
+228 KEIKKQKEKIYKKA
-242 YRAMQKSEEK
+242 LKAMQKSEEK
-252 NIKIDVDSLVDEY
+252 NMNIDVDSLVDEY
-265 TISHKNESK
+265 TISHKNASK
-274 NVNKLNKLKSHIQK
+274 NVNKLNKLKSNIQK

-293 EVQDLH
+293 EVQSLNQNR
-299 KTRKLSKTIYQNT
+299 TLSKTIYQNT
-312 PTYFRYIPNSSQYK
+312 PTYFRYIPNSSKYK
-326 HISYQ
+326 HISFQ

-336 NNDFKSNKKRDL
+336 NNEFKSDKKKDL

-354 NNSKANND
+354 NKSKTNND

-368 QIHKINNLIKTQK
+368 QIHKINDLIKTQK

-404 ILGHLKDI
+404 ILGHLKEI
-412 KFVLKKDRNYT
+412 KFVLRKDRNYT
-423 TNSINRANN
+423 TSAINRASN
-432 NYMQTKRGKQDQK
+432 NYMQSKRGKQDQR
-445 LVGRIMKDSKED
+445 LVGRIMRDSKED

-479 FRTLKQVSGGF
+479 FRLLKQVNGGF

-498 NSVHNQFSKSLNAMC
+498 NSVHNQFSKSLNVMC
-513 KDEKKENIN
+513 KDEKKENKN
-522 YNHMM
+522 YNHMI
-527 KSSYY
+527 KNSYY
-532 LKLENDVMN
+532 LKLENEVMN
-541 EKIQNMKNNIKKRQ
+541 EKIKNMKNNIKKRQ
-555 IFVNILNYDIQRK
+555 IIVNILNYGIQRK

-574 IIDKSGKNLGY
+574 IIDKSNKNLGH

>member
-1 MYRKK
+1 MHRKK
-6 KPKSNSRKKIFEN
+6 KQKSNSRKKVFEN
-19 IYIGKKDMHIRRR
+19 IHVGKKDMLLRKR

-44 KLMKKVGYGNDPN
+44 KLMKKVGYGNDVN

-67 IREKYQTDLNSLNE
+67 IRESYQTELNTLNE
-81 KSKRDIILDKNQL
+81 KSKRDNAIDKNQL

-110 NPYLLQYYDYYD
+110 NPYLLEYFDYYD

-131 ERILREEEN
+131 KRLLRKEEN
-140 NLRLKTEPDF
+140 NLLLKTESEF
-150 SDDSQGENKKKL
+150 SDDSQRENKKKL

-169 NKYENYLNNNNNFN
+169 NKYENYLNNQCNNFKN
-183 NYKSSKKINK
+183 TKKIN
-193 QYKKIN
+193 QYKQIN

-204 FNLIDKISA
+204 FDLIDKISS
-213 ETSKVNKE
+213 ETTKVKKE

-228 KDLQKQKEKIFRKA
+228 KDLKKQKEKIFKKA
-242 YRAMQKSEEK
+242 LKAMQKSEEK
-252 NIKIDVDSLVDEY
+252 NVKIDVDSLVDEY

-274 NVNKLNKLKSHIQK
+274 NVKKLNRLKSNIQK

-293 EVQDLH
+293 EVQNLN
-299 KTRKLSKTIYQNT
+299 KKRTLSKTMYQNT
-312 PTYFRYIPNSSQYK
+312 PTYFRYIPNSSKYK

-336 NNDFKSNKKRDL
+336 NKEFETDRKADM

-354 NNSKANND
+354 NKSKTNND
-362 SITKSE
+362 SISKSE
-368 QIHKINNLIKTQK
+368 QIHKISTLIKTQK

-404 ILGHLKDI
+404 VLDHLKEI

-423 TNSINRANN
+423 TSTINRANN
-432 NYMQTKRGKQDQK
+432 NYMQTRRGKRDQK
-445 LVGRIMKDSKED
+445 LVGRIINDSKQD
-457 IDKFREIQKT
+457 IDKFREIQKK
-467 RKNKDHF
+467 RKNKDYL

-479 FRTLKQVSGGF
+479 FRKLKQVNGGF
-490 ERDKKVNL
+490 ERDKKVNV
-498 NSVHNQFSKSLNAMC
+498 NSVHTLFSKSLNAMC
-513 KDEKKENIN
+513 KDEKKENKN
-522 YNHMM
+522 YNHMI

-532 LKLENDVMN
+532 LKLENEIMN
-541 EKIQNMKNNIKKRQ
+541 EKIKNMKNNIKKRQ
-555 IFVNILNYDIQRK
+555 VYVNILNYNIQRK
-568 CAKIND
+568 CTKIND
-574 IIDKSGKNLGY
+574 IIAKTGKNLEN

>member
-6 KPKSNSRKKIFEN
+6 KPKSNSRKKVFEN
-19 IYIGKKDMHIRRR
+19 IHVGKKDMLLRKR

-44 KLMKKVGYGNDPN
+44 KLMKKVGYGNDVN

-67 IREKYQTDLNSLNE
+67 IRESYQTELNTLNE
-81 KSKRDIILDKNQL
+81 KSKRDNAIDKNQL

-110 NPYLLQYYDYYD
+110 NPYLLEYFDYYD

-131 ERILREEEN
+131 KRLLRKEEN
-140 NLRLKTEPDF
+140 NLLLKTESEF
-150 SDDSQGENKKKL
+150 SDDSQRENKKKL

-169 NKYENYLNNNNNFN
+169 NKYENYLNNQCNNFKN
-183 NYKSSKKINK
+183 TKKIN
-193 QYKKIN
+193 QYKQIN

-204 FNLIDKISA
+204 FDLIDKISS
-213 ETSKVNKE
+213 ETTKVKKE

-228 KDLQKQKEKIFRKA
+228 KDLKKQKEKIFKKA
-242 YRAMQKSEEK
+242 LKAMQKSEEK
-252 NIKIDVDSLVDEY
+252 NVKIDVDSLVDEY

-274 NVNKLNKLKSHIQK
+274 NVKKLNRLKSNIQK

-293 EVQDLH
+293 EVQNLN
-299 KTRKLSKTIYQNT
+299 KKRTLSKTMYQNT
-312 PTYFRYIPNSSQYK
+312 PTYFRYIPNSSKYK

-336 NNDFKSNKKRDL
+336 NKEFETDRKADM

-354 NNSKANND
+354 NKSKTNND
-362 SITKSE
+362 SISKSE
-368 QIHKINNLIKTQK
+368 QIHKISTLIKTQK

-404 ILGHLKDI
+404 VLDHLKEI

-423 TNSINRANN
+423 TSTINRANN
-432 NYMQTKRGKQDQK
+432 NYMQTRRGKRDQK
-445 LVGRIMKDSKED
+445 LVGRIINDSKQD
-457 IDKFREIQKT
+457 IDKFREIQKK
-467 RKNKDHF
+467 RKNKDYL

-479 FRTLKQVSGGF
+479 FRKLKQVNGGF
-490 ERDKKVNL
+490 ERDKKVNV
-498 NSVHNQFSKSLNAMC
+498 NSVHTLFSKSLNAMC
-513 KDEKKENIN
+513 KDEKKENKN
-522 YNHMM
+522 YNHMI

-532 LKLENDVMN
+532 LKLENEIMN
-541 EKIQNMKNNIKKRQ
+541 EKIKNMKNNIKKRQ
-555 IFVNILNYDIQRK
+555 VYVNILNYNIQRK
-568 CAKIND
+568 CTKIND
-574 IIDKSGKNLGY
+574 IIAKTGKNLEN

>member
-6 KPKSNSRKKIFEN
+6 KPKSNSRKKVFEN
-19 IYIGKKDMHIRRR
+19 IHVGKKDMLLRKR

-44 KLMKKVGYGNDPN
+44 KLMKKVGYGNDVN

-67 IREKYQTDLNSLNE
+67 IRESYQTELNTLNE
-81 KSKRDIILDKNQL
+81 KSKRDNAIDKNQL

-110 NPYLLQYYDYYD
+110 NPYLLEYFDYYD

-131 ERILREEEN
+131 KKLLRKEEN
-140 NLRLKTEPDF
+140 NLLLKTESEF
-150 SDDSQGENKKKL
+150 SDDSQRENKKKL

-169 NKYENYLNNNNNFN
+169 NKYENYLNNQCNNFKN
-183 NYKSSKKINK
+183 TKKIN
-193 QYKKIN
+193 QYKQIN

-204 FNLIDKISA
+204 FDLIDKISS
-213 ETSKVNKE
+213 ETTKVKKE

-228 KDLQKQKEKIFRKA
+228 KDLKKQKEKIFKKA
-242 YRAMQKSEEK
+242 LKAMQKSEEK
-252 NIKIDVDSLVDEY
+252 NVKIDVDSLVDEY

-274 NVNKLNKLKSHIQK
+274 NVKKLNRLKSNIQK

-293 EVQDLH
+293 EVQNLN
-299 KTRKLSKTIYQNT
+299 KKRTLSKTMYQNT
-312 PTYFRYIPNSSQYK
+312 PTYFRYIPNSSKYK

-336 NNDFKSNKKRDL
+336 NKEFETDRKADM

-354 NNSKANND
+354 NKSKTNND
-362 SITKSE
+362 SISKSE
-368 QIHKINNLIKTQK
+368 QIHKISTLIKTKK

-404 ILGHLKDI
+404 VLDHLKEI

-423 TNSINRANN
+423 TSTINRANN
-432 NYMQTKRGKQDQK
+432 NYMQTRRGKRDQK
-445 LVGRIMKDSKED
+445 LVGRIINDSKQD
-457 IDKFREIQKT
+457 IDKFREIQKK
-467 RKNKDHF
+467 RKNKDYL

-479 FRTLKQVSGGF
+479 FRKLKQVNGGF
-490 ERDKKVNL
+490 ERDKKVNV
-498 NSVHNQFSKSLNAMC
+498 NSVHTLFSKSLNAMC
-513 KDEKKENIN
+513 KDEKKENKN
-522 YNHMM
+522 YNHMI

-532 LKLENDVMN
+532 LKLENEIMN
-541 EKIQNMKNNIKKRQ
+541 EKIKNMKNNIKKRQ
-555 IFVNILNYDIQRK
+555 VYVNILNYNIQRK
-568 CAKIND
+568 CTKIND
-574 IIDKSGKNLGY
+574 IIAKTGKNLEN

>member
-6 KPKSNSRKKIFEN
+6 KPKSNSRKKVFEN
-19 IYIGKKDMHIRRR
+19 IHVGKKDMLLRKR

-44 KLMKKVGYGNDPN
+44 KLMKKVGYGNDVN

-67 IREKYQTDLNSLNE
+67 IRESYQTELNTLNE
-81 KSKRDIILDKNQL
+81 KSKRDNAIDKNQL

-110 NPYLLQYYDYYD
+110 NPYLLEYFDYYD

-131 ERILREEEN
+131 KRLLRKEEN
-140 NLRLKTEPDF
+140 NLLLKTESEF
-150 SDDSQGENKKKL
+150 SDDSQRENKKKL

-169 NKYENYLNNNNNFN
+169 NKYENYLNNQCNNFKN
-183 NYKSSKKINK
+183 TKKIN
-193 QYKKIN
+193 QYKQIN

-204 FNLIDKISA
+204 FDLIDKISS
-213 ETSKVNKE
+213 ETTKVKKE

-228 KDLQKQKEKIFRKA
+228 KDLKKQKEKIFKKA
-242 YRAMQKSEEK
+242 LKAMQKSEEK
-252 NIKIDVDSLVDEY
+252 NVKIDVDSLVDEY

-274 NVNKLNKLKSHIQK
+274 NVKKLNRLKSNIQK

-293 EVQDLH
+293 EVQNLN
-299 KTRKLSKTIYQNT
+299 KKRTLSKTMYQNT
-312 PTYFRYIPNSSQYK
+312 PTYFRYIPNSSKYK

-336 NNDFKSNKKRDL
+336 NKEFETDRKADM

-354 NNSKANND
+354 NKSKTNND
-362 SITKSE
+362 SISKSE
-368 QIHKINNLIKTQK
+368 QIHKISTLIKTKK

-404 ILGHLKDI
+404 VLDHLKEI

-423 TNSINRANN
+423 TSTINRANN
-432 NYMQTKRGKQDQK
+432 NYMQTRRGKRDQK
-445 LVGRIMKDSKED
+445 LVGRIINDSKQD
-457 IDKFREIQKT
+457 IDKFREIQKK
-467 RKNKDHF
+467 RKNKDYL

-479 FRTLKQVSGGF
+479 FRKLKQVNGGF
-490 ERDKKVNL
+490 ERDKKVNV
-498 NSVHNQFSKSLNAMC
+498 NSVHTLFSKSLNAMC
-513 KDEKKENIN
+513 KDEKKENKN
-522 YNHMM
+522 YNHMI

-532 LKLENDVMN
+532 LKLENEIMN
-541 EKIQNMKNNIKKRQ
+541 EKIKNMKNNIKKRQ
-555 IFVNILNYDIQRK
+555 VYVNILNYNIQRK
-568 CAKIND
+568 CTKIND
-574 IIDKSGKNLGY
+574 IIAKTGKNLEN